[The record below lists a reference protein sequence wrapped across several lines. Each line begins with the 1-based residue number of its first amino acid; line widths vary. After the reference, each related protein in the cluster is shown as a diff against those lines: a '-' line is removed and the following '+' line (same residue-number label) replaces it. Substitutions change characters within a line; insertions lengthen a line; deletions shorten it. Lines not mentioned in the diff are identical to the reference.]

1 MTEHPTILITAATG
15 TVGRQVVSQLLG
27 IGVAVR
33 APVRD
38 PDSAGLPSGVELV
51 RGDLSDP
58 ASLAAALEGVG
69 AVFLV
74 WPFTAPEAAI
84 DIAPGVV
91 QAITEQG
98 RRIVY
103 LSAEA
108 AARQPER
115 FWGKLERL
123 VEHSAVDWTILRPA
137 GFGKN
142 QEHPHVG

>member
-1 MTEHPTILITAATG
+1 MTEHPTILITAATKRWG
-15 TVGRQVVSQLLG
+15 ARSSPSCSASALPCVHRSATPTRP
-27 IGVAVR
+27 ACR
-33 APVRD
+33 A
-38 PDSAGLPSGVELV
+38 A
-51 RGDLSDP
+51 LSWCAETCPTP

-123 VEHSAVDWTILRPA
+123 VEHSAVDWTILRPT